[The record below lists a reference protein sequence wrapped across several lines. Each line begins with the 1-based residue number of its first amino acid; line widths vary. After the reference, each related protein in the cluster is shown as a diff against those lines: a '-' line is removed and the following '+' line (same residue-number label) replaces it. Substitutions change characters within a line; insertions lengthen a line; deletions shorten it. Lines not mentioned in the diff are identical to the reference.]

1 MTTLDI
7 PAAGYSIC
15 YELGIFRQ
23 RIVDGQ
29 QVELPD
35 NWKDLGGAWLLP
47 KPQETETVRFGGTIR
62 QFWDGGRLHVVP
74 EGATEVL
81 AIPCDMEI
89 AGYGTNHVNTLR
101 LWDAKSPVPLDMSLF
116 SRGEYPVSYTHLPWA
131 Y

>member
-47 KPQETETVRFGGTIR
+47 KPQEAETVRFGGTVR
-62 QFWDGGRLHVVP
+62 QL
-74 EGATEVL
+74 
-81 AIPCDMEI
+81 
-89 AGYGTNHVNTLR
+89 
-101 LWDAKSPVPLDMSLF
+101 SLI
-116 SRGEYPVSYTHLPWA
+116 HI
-131 Y
+131 